1 LCNEGPE
8 LLGARLPESAKTSA
22 SGAGCRETENDVV
35 LEHVQPDIVVDD
47 VCKRKPRAVC
57 RMHARLSC
65 GPRTQNKAI
74 KIYSEEFA
82 MGFYFVDPEIYKKY
96 KDDVLELSH
105 AVQINFQEH
114 LPADKRQPGLSDKQI
129 AERLG
134 LEEKVVR
141 EIRCVAERDKYS
153 LDEFEEAIRFKEKAC
168 RDYSVK
174 GMSAVMEK
182 YVRKSK
188 K

>member
-1 LCNEGPE
+1 
-8 LLGARLPESAKTSA
+8 
-22 SGAGCRETENDVV
+22 
-35 LEHVQPDIVVDD
+35 
-47 VCKRKPRAVC
+47 
-57 RMHARLSC
+57 
-65 GPRTQNKAI
+65 
-74 KIYSEEFA
+74 

-96 KDDVLELSH
+96 KDEVLELSH

-114 LPADKRQPGLSDKQI
+114 LPADKRHPGLSDKQI

>member
-1 LCNEGPE
+1 M
-8 LLGARLPESAKTSA
+8 T
-22 SGAGCRETENDVV
+22 
-35 LEHVQPDIVVDD
+35 
-47 VCKRKPRAVC
+47 
-57 RMHARLSC
+57 
-65 GPRTQNKAI
+65 
-74 KIYSEEFA
+74 
-82 MGFYFVDPEIYKKY
+82 FYFVDPKIYKKY
-96 KDDVLELSH
+96 KDEVLDLSH

-114 LPADKRQPGLSDKQI
+114 LPAEKRKPGLSDRQI
-129 AERLG
+129 AEKLS

-174 GMSAVMEK
+174 GMSAVMQK

-188 K
+188 